1 MTNKMNAPRLRVEPL
16 EDRLTPAGTQIPAGE
31 FNWMQYSPSGELAQL
46 IWDGQ
51 ALVYRTRAGD
61 GWQPETVATAGTFTA
76 SQYDSRDQVQKASQS
91 AQLVFTSDG
100 TPHVFFL
107 DPQWVWQSNAYQTKV
122 SHFARV
128 GGRWQQVESVT
139 TPWLSTWGPSN
150 LIAEAGANNS
160 IHLMFAET
168 YNPATGVGNFG
179 SGILW
184 YGTNKTGSWT
194 FDRISDTAD
203 LKQDVWFTGG
213 RWAPR
218 FFSMAIDSQN
228 NAHVTFTPQFYIAG
242 AFSTV
247 YSELKY
253 GTNRGGSWKTETVM
267 TPQDGTA
274 DAGLGASVAV
284 GPGDSVAI
292 ASYYVDRYNTGSPL
306 ASKLMYHVR
315 QGDNNWSH
323 QDVATKPDGY
333 VAGDGPQFTGFAP
346 QLYFDAAGR
355 PNIVFSDEAG
365 QHNPETYANE
375 AAGQI
380 RTAVLAG
387 GQWQLNTVY
396 RQTNPLANQLFYPVA
411 ATFNGQTV
419 YAGLEAT
426 SSLDGNANPTG
437 MSFGVMGVNTPSGTV
452 TTPVSPPAATP
463 PTTTPSQPATPPAA
477 ATPTP
482 NTPLVL
488 NSTTPKGAISKDGL
502 IVGSDAGPVT
512 TIVVYKPDGSVDFTL
527 TPFGDNYT
535 GGARVVHAD
544 VTGDG
549 VKDFIVGSGGN
560 LQARFRVWDGVS
572 RRLILD
578 STPFEDFQGG
588 LVLAA
593 GDVNGDRVADLVI
606 GPDVAGGPRIKMLAG
621 GSFANVIPDFFG
633 LPYPDFRGGLRLASA
648 DINRDGFADVVVAPG
663 EGGGPRVTVY
673 DGASFRS
680 GTPRT
685 MVNDFFVFDSN
696 LRSGLYLT
704 AGDIDGDGFA
714 EVIAGSGAGGAPRV
728 RVIGGAAIAS
738 GSPAATADFFAG
750 DTNDRSG
757 VRVSV
762 VNYDN
767 DNKADLLVGAGPG
780 DAAASTYSGFAMTS
794 SSAPAPAQWFDTF
807 PGTTSGV
814 FVG

>member
-1 MTNKMNAPRLRVEPL
+1 MTNKTNAPRLHVESL

-31 FNWMQYSPSGELAQL
+31 FNWTQYSPSGELAQL

-51 ALVYRTRAGD
+51 SLVYRTRSAD
-61 GWQPETVATAGTFTA
+61 AWHPETVATNGTFTA
-76 SQYDSRDQVQKASQS
+76 TQYDSRDQVQKATQS

-107 DPQWVWQSNAYQTKV
+107 DPQWVWQSNAYQTKIN
-122 SHFARV
+122 HFARV

-218 FFSMAIDSQN
+218 FFSMAVDSQN

-253 GTNRGGSWKTETVM
+253 ATNRGGEWKSETVM
-267 TPQDGTA
+267 APQDGTA

-284 GPGDSVAI
+284 GPGDSVAV
-292 ASYYVDRYNTGSPL
+292 ASYYVDRFNTGSPL

-323 QDVATKPDGY
+323 QDVTTTPDGY
-333 VAGDGPQFTGFAP
+333 VAGDGASFTGFAP
-346 QLYFDAAGR
+346 QLYFDASGQ

-365 QHNPETYANE
+365 QHNPVSYANE
-375 AAGQI
+375 VAGQI
-380 RTAVLAG
+380 RTAVLSG
-387 GQWQLNTVY
+387 GRWQLNTVY
-396 RQTNPLANQLFYPVA
+396 RQTNPLANQLFFPVA
-411 ATFNGQTV
+411 ATHNGQTV

-426 SSLDGNANPTG
+426 SSLDGNANPTS
-437 MSFGVMGVNTPSGTV
+437 MSFGVIGVNTPAGPA
-452 TTPVSPPAATP
+452 TPVSPPVVSPPVTPPPPATP
-463 PTTTPSQPATPPAA
+463 PTNTPTTPP
-477 ATPTP
+477 
-482 NTPLVL
+482 V
-488 NSTTPKGAISKDGL
+488 NSTAPQGAISKDGL

-512 TIVVYKPDGSVDFTL
+512 TIVVYRPDGSVDFTL
-527 TPFGDNYT
+527 TPFGNNYT

-549 VKDFIVGSGGN
+549 AKDYIIGSGGN
-560 LQARFRVWDGVS
+560 LQARFRIWDGVS
-572 RRLILD
+572 RKLILD

-593 GDVNGDRVADLVI
+593 GDVNGDRIADLII
-606 GPDVAGGPRIKMLAG
+606 GPDVAGGPRIKILAG
-621 GSFANVIPDFFG
+621 GSFGNVIPDFFG

-673 DGASFRS
+673 DGASVA
-680 GTPRT
+680 GGNPKL

-714 EVIAGSGAGGAPRV
+714 DVVAGSGEGGGPRV
-728 RVIGGAAIAS
+728 RVIGGASIAS
-738 GSPAATADFFAG
+738 GSPVATADFFAG
-750 DTNDRSG
+750 NTNDRGG
-757 VRVSV
+757 VRVAAVS
-762 VNYDN
+762 YDN
-767 DNKADLLVGAGPG
+767 DARADLLVGDG
-780 DAAASTYSGFAMTS
+780 DGGAAAMYSGFAISS

-807 PGTTSGV
+807 PGATSGV